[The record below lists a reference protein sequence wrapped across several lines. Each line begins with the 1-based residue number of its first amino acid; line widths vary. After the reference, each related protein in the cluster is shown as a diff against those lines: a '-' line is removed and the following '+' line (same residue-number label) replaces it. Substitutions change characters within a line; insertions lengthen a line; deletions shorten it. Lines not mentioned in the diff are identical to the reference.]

1 MGWRWMAVVA
11 CVATSAAASAAV
23 LCATRSRTVK
33 VRDVFCRRRER
44 TLDLVSLGLQGPTGA
59 QGTPGPAGP
68 KGDKGDMGLQGP
80 PGPGV
85 VVRDAN
91 GAFVGSVDD
100 IYPGF
105 DPNNPSFPGGN
116 PWFRVV
122 REIGGRTL
130 AFHGPDS
137 GVTW

>member
-68 KGDKGDMGLQGP
+68 KGDKGDTGGYRARLDRAPSSATPTVRSSDPSTIPIRASIPTIP
-80 PGPGV
+80 PIPAATRGSESC
-85 VVRDAN
+85 AKS
-91 GAFVGSVDD
+91 GAALSPFS
-100 IYPGF
+100 
-105 DPNNPSFPGGN
+105 S
-116 PWFRVV
+116 
-122 REIGGRTL
+122 
-130 AFHGPDS
+130 A
-137 GVTW
+137 

>member
-1 MGWRWMAVVA
+1 MGWRWMAQSWHA
-11 CVATSAAASAAV
+11 SRRRPAASAAV
-23 LCATRSRTVK
+23 LCRTRSATVK
-33 VRDVFCRRRER
+33 VRDVCRPRER
-44 TLDLVSLGLQGPTGA
+44 TLDPVALGLQADGRPGNAGA
-59 QGTPGPAGP
+59 GGTEGRQRRHG
-68 KGDKGDMGLQGP
+68 GLQGP
-80 PGPGV
+80 PGAGA

-100 IYPGF
+100 TYPGF
-105 DPNNPSFPGGN
+105 DPNNPSYPGGN
-116 PWFRVV
+116 PWLRVV